1 MEPEVPM
8 TDPSSEGKRGEFSK
22 SNGSDPVEYIW
33 GEGWQRQKDEGQ
45 WILHIQNL
53 IKLKKFPIKTDYL
66 STLSVQNLA
75 HFTNNQQSLIK

>member
-8 TDPSSEGKRGEFSK
+8 TDSTSEGKCGEFSK
-22 SNGSDPVEYIW
+22 SSGIDPVEYIW

-53 IKLKKFPIKTDYL
+53 IKNQEEKKKKKSKKLT
-66 STLSVQNLA
+66 T
-75 HFTNNQQSLIK
+75 